1 MKPVRGKRTANEYSR
16 SASPLDEEKGSPPPY
31 VHVSSYVIT
40 GLLGHIVFL
49 RHRAGGGGERPCW
62 EVELLGFK
70 SQLCLTYSTNLC
82 QLCKSSG
89 PQLSHLQIGVNSIRL
104 L

>member
-1 MKPVRGKRTANEYSR
+1 MKPVRGKRTANEYSH

-31 VHVSSYVIT
+31 VHVSSYVTT

-49 RHRAGGGGERPCW
+49 WHRVGGGERPCW

-70 SQLCLTYSTNLC
+70 SQLCLTYSANLC

>member
-31 VHVSSYVIT
+31 VHVSSYVTT

-49 RHRAGGGGERPCW
+49 CHRAGGGGEKT
-62 EVELLGFK
+62 LLGGGTAGVQI
-70 SQLCLTYSTNLC
+70 SAL
-82 QLCKSSG
+82 
-89 PQLSHLQIGVNSIRL
+89 PDLQHKPVPVM
-104 L
+104 